1 MKLDTKAPTTLDEY
15 IAEHPPKVQKILQKV
30 RATIRKAAPEA
41 QEAIKYRLPTFVLQG
56 NLVHFGAFKE
66 HIGFYALPSGHAK
79 FQKELAKYKS
89 GKGSVQFPLDEP
101 MPYDLITQIVKFRV
115 EEVTAKPILIRN
127 PKRKS
132 A

>member
-1 MKLDTKAPTTLDEY
+1 MKAKPQPTTTIDEY
-15 IAEHPPKVQKILQKV
+15 IAEHPAKVQKILQKV

-41 QEAIKYRLPTFVLQG
+41 EEAIKYRLPTFVLHG

-101 MPYDLITQIVKFRV
+101 MPYDLITQIVKFRM
-115 EEVTAKPILIRN
+115 EEVTT
-127 PKRKS
+127 KS
-132 A
+132 V